1 MEVENY
7 FEIVPA
13 GNMAT
18 VQIVEGFALDFFNI
32 ALQPSEDQSNS
43 VKVFMV
49 KDEKPILLCILDEKA
64 GMYQIKTNIEIETGS
79 RVIFQVIGKG
89 TVTFSGI
96 TYKTNFDDGACSC
109 EECGM
114 EEADSGEEEI
124 SNE

>member
-49 KDEKPILLCILDEKA
+49 NDKKPVLLCILDEKA

-79 RVIFQVIGKG
+79 RVVFQVIGKG

-96 TYKTNFDDGACSC
+96 TYKTTFDDSACSC

-114 EEADSGEEEI
+114 EEVDSDEEEN